1 MNTPPALRSCFHPYT
16 FLHSKLQWPS
26 PSPPSSSSTLS
37 LSPGCTLL
45 FGVLICAIFSRLPPL
60 TLPHPHFHQ
69 TSSCLWSPSQ
79 DERRRERG
87 RAAERCVLFVCL
99 LVRSV
104 MCAAH
109 KPLKPQR
116 QQRHPVFPA
125 VCLPLCRRRSLYPPT
140 TLDVACRLVPQPFVA
155 FWTSHPHSH
164 AHSDTP

>member
-1 MNTPPALRSCFHPYT
+1 MAVAIVVVVDVVVVSRLHSSIWRFNMRYFFSPATPDPALP
-16 FLHSKLQWPS
+16 QP
-26 PSPPSSSSTLS
+26 
-37 LSPGCTLL
+37 
-45 FGVLICAIFSRLPPL
+45 
-60 TLPHPHFHQ
+60 HQ

-125 VCLPLCRRRSLYPPT
+125 VCLPLCRRRSLPPFPPNYPRRRLSLSPCSTAFRRFLDITSTFTCTFRYPLMSVPPT
-140 TLDVACRLVPQPFVA
+140 VPLS
-155 FWTSHPHSH
+155 TSAS
-164 AHSDTP
+164 SF

>member
-1 MNTPPALRSCFHPYT
+1 MAVAIVVVVDVVVVSWLHSSIWRFNMRYFFSPATPDPALP
-16 FLHSKLQWPS
+16 QP
-26 PSPPSSSSTLS
+26 
-37 LSPGCTLL
+37 
-45 FGVLICAIFSRLPPL
+45 
-60 TLPHPHFHQ
+60 HQ

-140 TLDVACRLVPQPFVA
+140 TLDVACRCRLVPQPFVA
-155 FWTSHPHSH
+155 FWTSHPHP
-164 AHSDTP
+164 HSDTP